1 MDNIDLF
8 FDLIDENTER
18 YDLFWRHEA
27 NMDRE
32 QMKIWSSGKLIIS
45 ENVESDLD
53 SHERLFYLSAKDLNE
68 WLRQQA

>member
-8 FDLIDENTER
+8 FDLIDENAER

-45 ENVESDLD
+45 ENVENDLD
-53 SHERLFYLSAKDLNE
+53 SHERLFYLSAKDLYE
-68 WLRQQA
+68 WLRQQE

>member
-18 YDLFWRHEA
+18 YDLYWRHEA
-27 NMDRE
+27 YMDRE

-45 ENVESDLD
+45 ENVENDLD
-53 SHERLFYLSAKDLNE
+53 SHERLFYLSAKDLKE

>member
-32 QMKIWSSGKLIIS
+32 QMKIWSSGKLIVS
-45 ENVESDLD
+45 ESVDNDRD
-53 SHERLFYLSAKDLNE
+53 SHERLFYLSAKALEE

>member
-32 QMKIWSSGKLIIS
+32 SMKIWSSGKLIVS
-45 ENVESDLD
+45 ESVDNDSS
-53 SHERLFYLSAKDLNE
+53 SHERLFYLAAKDLDE

>member
-8 FDLIDENTER
+8 FDLIDENAER

-45 ENVESDLD
+45 ENVENDLD
-53 SHERLFYLSAKDLNE
+53 SHERLFYLSAKDLYE

>member
-27 NMDRE
+27 NKDRE

-45 ENVESDLD
+45 ENVENDLD
-53 SHERLFYLSAKDLNE
+53 SHERLFYLSAKDLYE

>member
-32 QMKIWSSGKLIIS
+32 QMKIWSSGIS
-45 ENVESDLD
+45 ENVENDLD
-53 SHERLFYLSAKDLNE
+53 SHERLFYLAAKDLEE